1 VVTEERE
8 WVGRD
13 EKREHWK
20 EEMRKVE
27 WGKQEGQQSE
37 VKMEE
42 GKD

>member
-13 EKREHWK
+13 EKGEHWK